1 MYLPHWPTQR
11 VARRH
16 KPVEARPILIVG
28 AKGDRRLVMHASAD
42 AQQAGVVCGMDLAHA
57 RALIRHPGLLIEPY
71 RPARDAIAL
80 EQLAIWAMRWSP
92 IVAADQPD
100 GLMLDI
106 SGCGHL
112 FGGDKGL
119 AISLRKRLGKLGFTA
134 RVAVASTP
142 GAAWGAARFG
152 PAAGILIRPGK
163 EQEAMSPLPVESLRI
178 SESVVDALGEVGIRT
193 VAQLLDIPR
202 SSLPARYGQEIIRR
216 LDEALGR
223 SHEAVLGVR
232 EAEAIQAHL
241 ELPGGTTQLEAI
253 ELGVRHLLEELIRML
268 ERQESGLRRLD
279 ATFQR
284 LDSAQICIVVQVSRP
299 TRSGKH
305 LWSLLRPRL
314 ERMNLGYGVTGI
326 ALCAAGVVRIAHAQ
340 TTLLAEPESVCEH
353 DAAIDQTIDAIVG
366 RLGANRVC
374 RFLMRESHRPEA
386 AAWAAPL
393 LDCPPTAPAVLEKGA
408 SSREACERPSV
419 LHTEPQPLS
428 VISLSPDGP
437 VMSIAQDGDSRR
449 IIASIGPERIGGEW
463 WRAREPQRDY
473 FRVQD
478 ERGRW
483 LWIFREVRS
492 RGGHTD
498 IAPAR
503 TNPSAWFIHGEWA

>member
-1 MYLPHWPTQR
+1 

-16 KPVEARPILIVG
+16 KPAEPRPILIVG
-28 AKGDRRLVMHASAD
+28 AKGDRRLVMHASPD
-42 AQQAGVVCGMDLAHA
+42 AQQAGVVRGMDLAHA
-57 RALIRHPGLLIEPY
+57 RALIPHAGLLIEPY

-80 EQLAIWAMRWSP
+80 EQLAVWAMRWSP
-92 IVAADQPD
+92 VVAADQPD
-100 GLMLDI
+100 GMMLDI

-112 FGGDKGL
+112 FGGDKAL
-119 AISLRKRLGKLGFTA
+119 AISLRKRLRKLGFTA

-152 PAAGILIRPGK
+152 PAAGIIIRPGR
-163 EQEAMSPLPVESLRI
+163 EREAIAPLPVESLRI
-178 SESVVDALGEVGIRT
+178 SGTVVDALGEVGIRT
-193 VAQLLDIPR
+193 VEQLIAIAR
-202 SSLPARYGQEIIRR
+202 SSLPARYGQEILRR
-216 LDEALGR
+216 LDEALGQ
-223 SHEAVLGVR
+223 SHEAVLGVQ
-232 EAEAIQAHL
+232 EAEAVQAHL

-284 LDSAQICIVVQVSRP
+284 LDSAQICIIVQVSRP

-305 LWSLLRPRL
+305 LWSLLRPRV

-340 TTLLAEPESVCEH
+340 ATLLVEPESACEH
-353 DAAIDQTIDAIVG
+353 EAAIDQTIDAIVG

-374 RFLMRESHRPEA
+374 RLLMRESHRPES

-393 LDCPPTAPAVLEKGA
+393 LDCPRAAPARLVQTQTLA
-408 SSREACERPSV
+408 REACQRPSV
-419 LHTEPQPLS
+419 LHTQPQPLS

-437 VMSIAQDGDSRR
+437 VMSIAQAGDARR

-483 LWIFREVRS
+483 LWIFREARGLSKSCDAAGARS
-492 RGGHTD
+492 D
-498 IAPAR
+498 
-503 TNPSAWFIHGEWA
+503 SSEWFIHGEWA

>member
-1 MYLPHWPTQR
+1 

-16 KPVEARPILIVG
+16 TPAEPKPILIVG
-28 AKGDRRLVMHASAD
+28 EKGDRRLVMHASAD
-42 AQQAGVVCGMDLAHA
+42 AQQAGVIRGMDLAHA

-80 EQLAIWAMRWSP
+80 DQLAVWAMRWSP
-92 IVAADQPD
+92 VVAADQPD

-134 RVAVASTP
+134 RIAVASTP

-152 PAAGILIRPGK
+152 PAAGILIQPGR
-163 EQEAMSPLPVESLRI
+163 EREAMSPLPVESLRL
-178 SESVVDALGEVGIRT
+178 SENVVDALGEVGIRT

-202 SSLPARYGQEIIRR
+202 SSLPARYGQETIRR

-223 SHEAVLGVR
+223 SHAAVLGVR
-232 EAEAIQAHL
+232 QTEAVQTHL

-253 ELGVRHLLEELIRML
+253 ELGVRHLLEELIRIL

-305 LWSLLRPRL
+305 LWSLLRPRI

-326 ALCAAGVVRIAHAQ
+326 VLCAAGVVRIAHAQ
-340 TTLLAEPESVCEH
+340 TALIAESEHTCEH
-353 DAAIDQTIDAIVG
+353 DAAIDQTIDTIAG

-374 RFLMRESHRPEA
+374 RFLLRESHRPES

-393 LDCPPTAPAVLEKGA
+393 LDCPRVAPAHTTESDRPDRL
-408 SSREACERPSV
+408 ACERPSV
-419 LHTEPQPLS
+419 LLAEPQPVNIL
-428 VISLSPDGP
+428 SLSPDGP
-437 VMSIAQDGDSRR
+437 VMSITRQGSSHR
-449 IIASIGPERIGGEW
+449 IISSIGPERIGGEW

-478 ERGRW
+478 ETGRW
-483 LWIFREVRS
+483 MWIFREARS
-492 RGGHTD
+492 GDGQSDTAAAKTD
-498 IAPAR
+498 S
-503 TNPSAWFIHGEWA
+503 SAWFIHGEWA